1 MAKKIFTVEFR
12 RKREGKTNYY
22 KRIRLLSS
30 QKPRL
35 VVRKALK
42 NIIVQLVE
50 YNEKGDRVIAS
61 AHSRELINYG
71 WNLNRGNM
79 SAAYLTGLL
88 LGLKAKSI
96 LKEPEA
102 ILDLGLQESVKGSRL
117 YAALKGALDAGLKI
131 PHSEEILPD
140 EERISGKHITEYM
153 LKLKKEDPNSF
164 KRFFSEYEKS
174 GSTPEKV
181 FEETKEK
188 ILSKFGAKS
197 SEKRHAEKIK
207 KD

>member
-22 KRIRLLSS
+22 KRIKLLSS

-50 YNEKGDRVIAS
+50 YNPKGDIVVAS
-61 AHSRELINYG
+61 AHSRELIKYG
-71 WNLNRGNM
+71 WKLNRGNIP
-79 SAAYLTGLL
+79 AAYLTGLL
-88 LGLKAKSI
+88 LGIKARKVM
-96 LKEPEA
+96 KNPEA

-117 YAALKGALDAGLKI
+117 YAALKGALDAGLNI
-131 PHSEEILPD
+131 PHSEEILP
-140 EERISGKHITEYM
+140 EESRISGKHISDYM
-153 LKLKKEDPNSF
+153 LKLKNEEPDKF

-174 GSTPEKV
+174 GVTPEKA
-181 FEETKEK
+181 FEATKQK
-188 ILSKFGAKS
+188 ILSSAG
-197 SEKRHAEKIK
+197 K
-207 KD
+207 K